1 MKYSKY
7 SVIVIGS
14 GIAGLYAALKLS
26 ETINL
31 IDGIL
36 VITKSELAE
45 SNSRYAQGGIVGVLK
60 QNENDSVEL
69 HVKDTLKAGAGLCE
83 FDTVKFISENSQ
95 SIIDD
100 LISYG
105 VEFDRNENNEL
116 KLTMEGAHSIKRI
129 LHAGGDATGYNI
141 EKVLV
146 KKVKENPNIQVY
158 EKTLA
163 CELLLNKDNVCR
175 GVITYNEELN
185 EYETIYAAST
195 ILATGGCGQ
204 VYKYTTNPEVA
215 TGDGFALAYKA
226 NATMQDME
234 FIQFHPTA
242 LKLPNCDNMFLISE
256 AVRGEGAKLVDVDG
270 NTFMEKYD
278 DRLELAP
285 RDIVT
290 RAIFNEMKRLKYN
303 CMYLNA
309 TMIDKNVF
317 KSRFPNIY
325 KMCKDNNIDVSKDFI
340 PVAPAA
346 HYTMGGIKTTIEGQ
360 TSIKNLYAIGEAAST
375 GLHGANRLASNS
387 LLECAICA
395 SELANYLSFTNL
407 QSSDIIDEKILEII
421 RKYDDDDNTQ
431 TCEIDYEIDPIAL
444 KHKLKNI
451 MWEHVGILRDEN
463 NLEIALDKINE
474 IEKCYNNI
482 YKCATIKHYELRNLI
497 MVAKMIIIS
506 ALKRKE
512 SRGAHFRL
520 DYPTPLN
527 SAKHN
532 TLNMKDV
539 INYEQSYSNVK

>member
-7 SVIVIGS
+7 SVIIIGS

-95 SIIDD
+95 NIIYD
-100 LISYG
+100 LINYG
-105 VEFDRNENNEL
+105 VEFDRDENNKL

-129 LHAGGDATGYNI
+129 LHSGGDATGYNI

-146 KKVKENPNIQVY
+146 KKVIENPNIQIY
-158 EKTLA
+158 EKTFA
-163 CELLLNKDNVCR
+163 CELLLNKNNVCR
-175 GVITYNEELN
+175 GIITYNEELN

-226 NATMQDME
+226 NAIMQDME

-242 LKLPNCDNMFLISE
+242 LKLPNCENMFLISE
-256 AVRGEGAKLVDVDG
+256 AVRGEGAKLVDIDG
-270 NTFMEKYD
+270 NAFMKKYD

-285 RDIVT
+285 RDVVT
-290 RAIFNEMKRLKYN
+290 RAIFNEMHKLKYN
-303 CMYLNA
+303 CMYLDA
-309 TMIDKNVF
+309 SMIKKDVF

-325 KMCKDNNIDVSKDFI
+325 KMCKENNIDISKDYI
-340 PVAPAA
+340 PIAPAA

-360 TSIKNLYAIGEAAST
+360 TSIKNLYAIGEVAST

-395 SELANYLSFTNL
+395 SELANYLSFANL
-407 QSSDIIDEKILEII
+407 QSSDIIDETILDTIK
-421 RKYDDDDNTQ
+421 KYDDD
-431 TCEIDYEIDPIAL
+431 
-444 KHKLKNI
+444 
-451 MWEHVGILRDEN
+451 
-463 NLEIALDKINE
+463 
-474 IEKCYNNI
+474 
-482 YKCATIKHYELRNLI
+482 
-497 MVAKMIIIS
+497 
-506 ALKRKE
+506 
-512 SRGAHFRL
+512 
-520 DYPTPLN
+520 
-527 SAKHN
+527 HN
-532 TLNMKDV
+532 THSCE
-539 INYEQSYSNVK
+539 NYYFKT

>member
-7 SVIVIGS
+7 SVIIIGS

-26 ETINL
+26 EIINL

-36 VITKSELAE
+36 IITKSELSE

-60 QNENDSVEL
+60 DNKEDSIEL

-100 LISYG
+100 LINYG
-105 VEFDRNENNEL
+105 VDFDRNENNEL
-116 KLTMEGAHSIKRI
+116 KLTMEGAHSINRI

-158 EKTLA
+158 EKTFA
-163 CELLLNKDNVCR
+163 CELLLNKDNICR

-195 ILATGGCGQ
+195 VLATGGAGQ

-234 FIQFHPTA
+234 FMQFHPTA
-242 LKLPNCDNMFLISE
+242 LKLPNCENMFLISE
-256 AVRGEGAKLVDVDG
+256 AVRGEGAKLVDLDG

-290 RAIFNEMKRLKYN
+290 RAIFNEMNKLKYN

-309 TMIDKNVF
+309 TMIDKNIF
-317 KSRFPNIY
+317 CQRFPNIY
-325 KMCKDNNIDVSKDFI
+325 KMCSNNNIDISKDFI

-395 SELANYLSFTNL
+395 SELANYLSFANHQTSN
-407 QSSDIIDEKILEII
+407 IIDETILDTIK
-421 RKYDDDDNTQ
+421 KYDFDSDSLDA
-431 TCEIDYEIDPIAL
+431 DYDIDPISL
-444 KHKLKNI
+444 KHNLKNI
-451 MWEHVGILRDEN
+451 MWEYVGILRDET
-463 NLEIALDKINE
+463 NLHIALNKVKE
-474 IEKCYNNI
+474 IESKFNNK
-482 YKCATIKHYELRNLI
+482 YKCPTINHYELRNLI
-497 MVAKMIIIS
+497 LVAKMIIIS
-506 ALKRKE
+506 AIKRKE
-512 SRGAHFRL
+512 SRGAHFRI

-527 SAKHN
+527 IAKHN
-532 TLNMKDV
+532 TIDKKETLS
-539 INYEQSYSNVK
+539 YEKTYINVK

>member
-7 SVIVIGS
+7 SVIIIGS

-26 ETINL
+26 EIINL

-36 VITKSELAE
+36 IITKSELSE

-60 QNENDSVEL
+60 DNKEDSIEL

-100 LISYG
+100 LINYG
-105 VEFDRNENNEL
+105 VDFDRNENNEL
-116 KLTMEGAHSIKRI
+116 KLTMEGAHSINRI

-158 EKTLA
+158 EKTFA
-163 CELLLNKDNVCR
+163 CELLLNKDNICR

-195 ILATGGCGQ
+195 VLATGGAGQ

-226 NATMQDME
+226 NAIMQDME
-234 FIQFHPTA
+234 FMQFHPTA
-242 LKLPNCDNMFLISE
+242 LKLPNCENMFLISE
-256 AVRGEGAKLVDVDG
+256 AVRGEGAKLVDLDG

-290 RAIFNEMKRLKYN
+290 RAIFNEMNKLKYN

-309 TMIDKNVF
+309 TMIDKNIF
-317 KSRFPNIY
+317 CQRFPNIY
-325 KMCKDNNIDVSKDFI
+325 KMCSNNNIDISKDFI
-340 PVAPAA
+340 PIAPAA

-360 TSIKNLYAIGEAAST
+360 TSIKNLYAIGETSST

-395 SELANYLSFTNL
+395 SELANYLSFANHQTSN
-407 QSSDIIDEKILEII
+407 IIDETII
-421 RKYDDDDNTQ
+421 DTIKKYDFDSDSLDA
-431 TCEIDYEIDPIAL
+431 DYDLDPISL
-444 KHKLKNI
+444 KHSLKNI
-451 MWEHVGILRDEN
+451 MWEYVGILRDEN
-463 NLEIALDKINE
+463 NLHIALNKVKE
-474 IEKCYNNI
+474 IESIFNNK
-482 YKCATIKHYELRNLI
+482 YKCPTINHYELRNLI
-497 MVAKMIIIS
+497 LVAKMIIIS
-506 ALKRKE
+506 SIKRKE
-512 SRGAHFRL
+512 SRGAHFRI

-527 SAKHN
+527 IAKHN
-532 TLNMKDV
+532 T
-539 INYEQSYSNVK
+539 INKKETLSYEQTYINVK

>member
-7 SVIVIGS
+7 SVIIIGS

-60 QNENDSVEL
+60 ENKNDSVEL
-69 HVKDTLKAGAGLCE
+69 HVKDTLKAGAGLCD

-95 SIIDD
+95 NIIDD
-100 LISYG
+100 LINYG

-163 CELLLNKDNVCR
+163 CELLLNKNNACR
-175 GVITYNEELN
+175 GVITYNQDLN

-195 ILATGGCGQ
+195 ILATGGAGQ

-234 FIQFHPTA
+234 FMQFHPTA
-242 LKLPNCDNMFLISE
+242 LKLPNCENMFLISE

-290 RAIFNEMKRLKYN
+290 RAIFNEMHKLKYN
-303 CMYLNA
+303 CMYLDA
-309 TMIDKNVF
+309 TMIEKEVF
-317 KSRFPNIY
+317 KDRFPNIF
-325 KMCKDNNIDVSKDFI
+325 KMCCDNNIDISKDFI

-346 HYTMGGIKTTIEGQ
+346 HYTMGGIKTTVEGQ

-407 QSSDIIDEKILEII
+407 QSSDIIDETILDTIK
-421 RKYDDDDNTQ
+421 KYDDEAQ
-431 TCEIDYEIDPIAL
+431 ICENDYDIDPIAL

-451 MWEHVGILRDEN
+451 MWEHVGILRDKN
-463 NLEIALDKINE
+463 NLEIALKNIND
-474 IEKCYNNI
+474 IESVFSNK
-482 YKCATIKHYELRNLI
+482 YKCETINHYELRNLI
-497 MVAKMIIIS
+497 LVAKMIILS
-506 ALKRKE
+506 AIKRKE
-512 SRGAHFRL
+512 SRGAHFRI

-527 SAKHN
+527 LAKHN
-532 TLNMKDV
+532 NLNMKDV
-539 INYEQSYSNVK
+539 INYEQTYINIK

>member
-7 SVIVIGS
+7 SVIIIGS

-26 ETINL
+26 EIINL

-36 VITKSELAE
+36 IITKSELSE

-60 QNENDSVEL
+60 DNKEDSIEL

-100 LISYG
+100 LINYG
-105 VEFDRNENNEL
+105 VDFDRNENNEL
-116 KLTMEGAHSIKRI
+116 KLTMEGAHSINRI

-158 EKTLA
+158 EKTFA
-163 CELLLNKDNVCR
+163 CELLLNKDNICR

-195 ILATGGCGQ
+195 VLATGGAGQ

-226 NATMQDME
+226 NAVMQDME
-234 FIQFHPTA
+234 FMQFHPTA
-242 LKLPNCDNMFLISE
+242 LKLPNCENMFLISE
-256 AVRGEGAKLVDVDG
+256 AVRGEGAKLVDLDG

-290 RAIFNEMKRLKYN
+290 RAIFNEMNKLKYN

-309 TMIDKNVF
+309 TMIDKNIF
-317 KSRFPNIY
+317 CQRFPNIY
-325 KMCKDNNIDVSKDFI
+325 KMCSNNNIDISKDFI

-395 SELANYLSFTNL
+395 SELANYLSFANHQTSN
-407 QSSDIIDEKILEII
+407 IIDETILDTIK
-421 RKYDDDDNTQ
+421 KYDFDSDSLDA
-431 TCEIDYEIDPIAL
+431 DYDIDPLSL
-444 KHKLKNI
+444 KHNLKNI
-451 MWEHVGILRDEN
+451 MWEYVGILRDEN
-463 NLEIALDKINE
+463 NLHIALNKVKE
-474 IEKCYNNI
+474 IESIFNNK
-482 YKCATIKHYELRNLI
+482 YKCPTINHYELRNLI
-497 MVAKMIIIS
+497 LVAKMIIIS
-506 ALKRKE
+506 AIKRKE
-512 SRGAHFRL
+512 SRGAHFRI

-527 SAKHN
+527 IAKHN
-532 TLNMKDV
+532 TIDKKETLS
-539 INYEQSYSNVK
+539 YEKTYINVK

>member
-7 SVIVIGS
+7 SVIIIGS

-26 ETINL
+26 EIINL

-36 VITKSELAE
+36 IITKSELSE

-60 QNENDSVEL
+60 DNKEDSIEL

-100 LISYG
+100 LINYG
-105 VEFDRNENNEL
+105 VDFDRNENNEL
-116 KLTMEGAHSIKRI
+116 KLTMEGAHSINRI

-158 EKTLA
+158 EKTFA
-163 CELLLNKDNVCR
+163 CELLLNKDNICR

-195 ILATGGCGQ
+195 VLATGGAGQ

-234 FIQFHPTA
+234 FMQFHPTA
-242 LKLPNCDNMFLISE
+242 LKLPNCENMFLISE
-256 AVRGEGAKLVDVDG
+256 AVRGEGAKLVDLDG

-290 RAIFNEMKRLKYN
+290 RAIFNEMNKLKYN

-309 TMIDKNVF
+309 TMIDKNIF
-317 KSRFPNIY
+317 CQRFPNIY
-325 KMCKDNNIDVSKDFI
+325 KMCSNNNIDISKDFI

-346 HYTMGGIKTTIEGQ
+346 HYTLGGIKTTIEGQ
-360 TSIKNLYAIGEAAST
+360 TSIKNLDAIGEAAST

-395 SELANYLSFTNL
+395 SELANYLSFANHQTSN
-407 QSSDIIDEKILEII
+407 IIDETILDTIK
-421 RKYDDDDNTQ
+421 KYDFDSDSLDA
-431 TCEIDYEIDPIAL
+431 DYDIDPISL
-444 KHKLKNI
+444 KHNLKNI
-451 MWEHVGILRDEN
+451 MWEYVGILRDET
-463 NLEIALDKINE
+463 NLHIALNKVKE
-474 IEKCYNNI
+474 IESKFNNK
-482 YKCATIKHYELRNLI
+482 YKCPTINHYELRNLI
-497 MVAKMIIIS
+497 LVANMIIIS
-506 ALKRKE
+506 AIKRKE
-512 SRGAHFRL
+512 SRGAHFRI

-527 SAKHN
+527 IAKHN
-532 TLNMKDV
+532 TIDKKETLS
-539 INYEQSYSNVK
+539 YEKTYINVK

>member
-7 SVIVIGS
+7 SVIIIGS

-26 ETINL
+26 EIINL

-36 VITKSELAE
+36 IITKSELSE

-60 QNENDSVEL
+60 DNKEDSIEL

-100 LISYG
+100 LINYG
-105 VEFDRNENNEL
+105 VDFDRNENNEL
-116 KLTMEGAHSIKRI
+116 KLTMEGAHSINRI

-158 EKTLA
+158 EKTFA
-163 CELLLNKDNVCR
+163 CELLLNKDNICR

-195 ILATGGCGQ
+195 VLATGGAGQ

-234 FIQFHPTA
+234 FMQFHPTA
-242 LKLPNCDNMFLISE
+242 LKLPNCENMFLISE
-256 AVRGEGAKLVDVDG
+256 AVRGEGAKLVDLDG

-290 RAIFNEMKRLKYN
+290 RAIFNEMNKLKYN

-309 TMIDKNVF
+309 TMIDKNIF
-317 KSRFPNIY
+317 CQRFPNIY
-325 KMCKDNNIDVSKDFI
+325 KMCSNNNIDISKDFI

-395 SELANYLSFTNL
+395 SELANYLSFANHQTSN
-407 QSSDIIDEKILEII
+407 IIDETILDTIK
-421 RKYDDDDNTQ
+421 KYDFDNDSLDA
-431 TCEIDYEIDPIAL
+431 DYDIDPISL
-444 KHKLKNI
+444 KHNLKNI
-451 MWEHVGILRDEN
+451 MWEYVGILRDET
-463 NLEIALDKINE
+463 NLHIALNKVKE
-474 IEKCYNNI
+474 IESIFNNK
-482 YKCATIKHYELRNLI
+482 YKCPTINHYELRNLI
-497 MVAKMIIIS
+497 LVAKMIIIS
-506 ALKRKE
+506 AIKRKE
-512 SRGAHFRL
+512 SRGAHFRI

-527 SAKHN
+527 IAKHN
-532 TLNMKDV
+532 TIDKKETLS
-539 INYEQSYSNVK
+539 YEKTYINVK